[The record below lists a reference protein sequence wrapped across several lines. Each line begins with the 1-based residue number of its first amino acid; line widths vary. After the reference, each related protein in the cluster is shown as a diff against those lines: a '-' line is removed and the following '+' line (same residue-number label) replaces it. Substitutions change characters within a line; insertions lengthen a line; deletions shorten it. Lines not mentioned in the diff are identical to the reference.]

1 MTLVTPGV
9 GSWRQALRIYLRR
22 PVVTM
27 VFLGF
32 SAGLPFMLVFATL
45 TVWLREAGV
54 SHTEIGFF
62 SWIGVTYSI
71 KVLWAPVIDRL
82 PVAGLT
88 RALGKRRSWM
98 LVGQLGIAAGLVG
111 IGCVD
116 PGANLGLLTAFGLIV
131 AFCSATQDIAVDAFR
146 IEAEEE
152 AYQGAMAATYQLG
165 YRIANLT
172 SYTGVLYLA
181 SATSWHT
188 AYWVMACLMLVGVTT
203 VLLSR
208 EPEHPVRPDVVLR
221 EQRAIAFAA
230 RNAHIPHWLHR
241 LAAWFVAAVAGPL
254 LDFFAR
260 NGWLALAILAFIGC
274 FRISDIAMASMANPL
289 YIDLGFSKPQIANIS
304 GVYGLLMILL
314 GAMAGGTVVARYG
327 LMRPL
332 LVAAVLVS
340 STNLL
345 FAWLADH
352 GASVGLLTLT
362 ISADNLSGG
371 FAGAV
376 FIAYLSSLTNTA
388 YTATQYALFSSIM
401 TLPGKVVSGFSGMV
415 VDAQGYPAFFVY
427 TALLGLPAIL
437 LVAYLMRR
445 SEADCK
451 ALLEPQREQD
461 GAASSRFTNRKA
473 IRSNEHPS

>member
-1 MTLVTPGV
+1 M
-9 GSWRQALRIYLRR
+9 RIYLRR
-22 PVVTM
+22 PVITM

-82 PVAGLT
+82 PVPGLT

-111 IGCVD
+111 VSCLD
-116 PGANLGLLTAFGLIV
+116 PAADLGLLTAFGLIV

-146 IEAEEE
+146 IEAEDDI
-152 AYQGAMAATYQLG
+152 YQGAMAATYQLG
-165 YRIANLT
+165 YRIANLV

-181 SATSWHT
+181 SAASWHA
-188 AYWVMACLMLVGVTT
+188 AYRAMAGLMLIGIAT

-208 EPEHPVRPDVVLR
+208 EPEHPIHPEAVLR
-221 EQRAIAFAA
+221 EQRALAFAA
-230 RNAHIPHWLHR
+230 RNAHIPPGLRR
-241 LAAWFVAAVAGPL
+241 LAAWFVGAVVGPL

-289 YIDLGFSKPQIANIS
+289 YIDLGFSKPEIANIS
-304 GVYGLLMILL
+304 GVYGLLMTLL
-314 GAMAGGTVVARYG
+314 GAMAGGTIVARYG

-332 LVAAVLVS
+332 LLAAVLAS

-345 FAWLADH
+345 FAWLAEH
-352 GASVGLLTLT
+352 GASVGLLVLT

-388 YTATQYALFSSIM
+388 YTATQYALFSSLM
-401 TLPGKVVSGFSGMV
+401 TLPGKLVSGFSGMV
-415 VDAQGYPAFFVY
+415 VDAQGYAAFFVY
-427 TALLGLPAIL
+427 TALLGLPAVL
-437 LVAYLMRR
+437 LAAHLMRR
-445 SEADCK
+445 S
-451 ALLEPQREQD
+451 
-461 GAASSRFTNRKA
+461 GAALHEPRQGSYLAGRAA
-473 IRSNEHPS
+473 IRSNKRPS